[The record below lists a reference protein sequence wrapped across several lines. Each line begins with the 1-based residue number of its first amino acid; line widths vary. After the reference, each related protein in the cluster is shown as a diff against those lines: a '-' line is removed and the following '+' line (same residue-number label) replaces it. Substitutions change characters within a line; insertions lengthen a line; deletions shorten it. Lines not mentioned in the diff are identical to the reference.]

1 MRYNKNASQ
10 DVMSKFTQDFEYD
23 GTKVDTIKI
32 FEDFEF
38 LYSYKN
44 LRYSYPTLMLVGA
57 TKATKVK
64 QGFMYPLCIDRIIL
78 KSKEE

>member
-38 LYSYKN
+38 PYSYKN

-57 TKATKVK
+57 TKATKVNK
-64 QGFMYPLCIDRIIL
+64 ALCIRFA
-78 KSKEE
+78 

>member
-10 DVMSKFTQDFEYD
+10 DVMSIFTQDFE
-23 GTKVDTIKI
+23 
-32 FEDFEF
+32 FP
-38 LYSYKN
+38 YSYKN